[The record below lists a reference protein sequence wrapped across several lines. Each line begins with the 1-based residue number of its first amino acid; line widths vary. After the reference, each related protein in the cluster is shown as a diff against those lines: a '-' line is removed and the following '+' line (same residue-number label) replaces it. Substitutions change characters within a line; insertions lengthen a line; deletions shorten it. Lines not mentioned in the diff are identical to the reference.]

1 MEILS
6 YEKLDNVRGGG
17 KGIWFVLGGIFT
29 FLAGVFAGFTQTES
43 KVCGE

>member
-29 FLAGVFAGFTQTES
+29 FLAGVFAGFAQTES

>member
-29 FLAGVFAGFTQTES
+29 FLAGVFVGFSQTES